1 MRFSLV
7 VPLFNE
13 EQSVD
18 RFYRAIRHEPGL
30 CAHSVEIVF
39 INDGSTDRTA
49 EHAKAIAVADRDV
62 MLINFSRNFGKEA
75 ALFAGLEYA
84 TGDAVV
90 PIDVDL
96 QDPIDVIPQLLA
108 EWQKGADVVLAKRR
122 DRASDGYLKRHS
134 ASLFYHLLSRISYTH
149 IEENVGDF
157 RLMDRKVVDV
167 IKALPEQQLFMKGV
181 LSWAGFSVAIV
192 EYDRAPRSV
201 GQSKFNAWKL
211 WNLAL
216 DGITSFST
224 LPLRLWSYVG
234 GCISL
239 LALVYAGYLVL
250 DKVLFGNDVPGYP
263 SLMTA
268 ILFLGG
274 VQLIGIGILGEY
286 VGRIYMEAKH
296 RPRYVVKD
304 MVSRRGHAPEAA
316 DRRTCSDAGEQSDDG

>member
-1 MRFSLV
+1 MRVSLV

-13 EQSVD
+13 EQTVGA
-18 RFYRAIRHEPGL
+18 FYDAVRREPGL
-30 CAHSVEIVF
+30 RGHAVDIVF
-39 INDGSTDRTA
+39 VNDGSSDRTA
-49 EHAKAIAVADRDV
+49 EVARAIALADSDVA
-62 MLINFSRNFGKEA
+62 LINLSRNFGKEA
-75 ALFAGLEYA
+75 ALFAGLEHA
-84 TGDAVV
+84 TGEAVV
-90 PIDVDL
+90 PMDVDL
-96 QDPIDVIPQLLA
+96 QDPIEVVPQLLA
-108 EWQKGADVVLAKRR
+108 KWQGGADVVLAKRR
-122 DRASDGYLKRHS
+122 DRSSDGYLKRRS
-134 ASLFYHLLSRISYTH
+134 ASLFYHLLNRISYTH

-181 LSWAGFSVAIV
+181 LSWAGFNVAIV
-192 EYDRAPRSV
+192 EYDRVPRTL

-224 LPLRLWSYVG
+224 VPLRLWSYIG

-239 LALVYAGYLVL
+239 LALVYAGYLVV
-250 DKVLFGNDVPGYP
+250 DKVLFGNAVPGYP

-296 RPRYVVKD
+296 RPKYVVKEI
-304 MVSRRGHAPEAA
+304 VRLTVQKSEREGVENVGR
-316 DRRTCSDAGEQSDDG
+316 

>member
-1 MRFSLV
+1 MKVSLV

-13 EQSVD
+13 EQTIGA
-18 RFYRAIRHEPGL
+18 FYDAVRREPGL
-30 CAHSVEIVF
+30 HGHVVDIVF
-39 INDGSTDRTA
+39 INDGSSDRTA
-49 EHAKAIAVADRDV
+49 EVARAIALADSDV
-62 MLINFSRNFGKEA
+62 VLINLSRNFGKEA

-84 TGDAVV
+84 TGEAVV
-90 PIDVDL
+90 PMDVDL
-96 QDPIDVIPQLLA
+96 QDPVEVIPRLLA
-108 EWQKGADVVLAKRR
+108 KWQGGADVVLAKRR
-122 DRASDGYLKRHS
+122 DRSSDGYLKRRS
-134 ASLFYHLLSRISYTH
+134 ASLFYHLLNRISYTH

-157 RLMDRKVVDV
+157 RLMDRKVVNV

-181 LSWAGFSVAIV
+181 LSWAGFNVAIV
-192 EYDRAPRSV
+192 EYDRAPRTL

-234 GCISL
+234 SCISL
-239 LALVYAGYLVL
+239 LALAYAGYLVT
-250 DKVLFGNDVPGYP
+250 DKVLFGNAVPGYP

-296 RPRYVVKD
+296 RPKYVVKEI
-304 MVSRRGHAPEAA
+304 VRLTVQKSEREGVENVGR
-316 DRRTCSDAGEQSDDG
+316 

>member
-1 MRFSLV
+1 MKVSLV
-7 VPLFNE
+7 VPVFNE
-13 EQSVD
+13 EHLVCG
-18 RFYRAIRHEPGL
+18 FYRAVRREPSL
-30 CAHSVEIVF
+30 QAHRVEIVF
-39 INDGSTDRTA
+39 VNDGSTDQTP
-49 EHAKAIAVADRDV
+49 EFIKAITLKDKAVV
-62 MLINFSRNFGKEA
+62 LINFSRNFGKEA
-75 ALFAGLEYA
+75 ALFAGLEFA
-84 TGDAVV
+84 GGDAVV

-96 QDPIDVIPQLLA
+96 QDPIEVIARLIERWCA
-108 EWQKGADVVLAKRR
+108 GADVVLAKRR
-122 DRASDGYLKRHS
+122 NRNSDSYLKRRS
-134 ASLFYHLLSRISYTH
+134 ASLFYHLLNRISYTH

-192 EYDRAPRSV
+192 EYDRAPRAL
-201 GQSKFNAWKL
+201 GQSKFNGWKL

-224 LPLRLWSYVG
+224 LPLRLWSYIG

-239 LALVYAGYLVL
+239 VALGYAGYLVV
-250 DKVLFGNDVPGYP
+250 DKVLFGNAVPGYP

-296 RPRYVVKD
+296 RPRYVVQEVFQGCVKQKVD
-304 MVSRRGHAPEAA
+304 PARS
-316 DRRTCSDAGEQSDDG
+316 EQ

>member
-1 MRFSLV
+1 MRLSLV

-13 EQSVD
+13 EQAVQL
-18 RFYRAIRHEPGL
+18 FYRSVRGQPAL
-30 CAHSVEIVF
+30 AAYTVEILL

-49 EHAKAIAVADRDV
+49 EYAKALALSDRDV
-62 MLINFSRNFGKEA
+62 VLINFSRNFGKEA

-84 TGDAVV
+84 SGDAVI
-90 PIDVDL
+90 PMDVDL
-96 QDPIDVIPQLLA
+96 QDPIEVVPQLLA

-122 DRASDGYLKRHS
+122 NRSSDGYLKRHS
-134 ASLFYHLLSRISYTH
+134 ASMFYHLLNRIAYTH

-181 LSWAGFSVAIV
+181 LSWAGFTVAIV
-192 EYDRAPRSV
+192 EYDRAPRAV

-211 WNLAL
+211 WNLAM

-224 LPLRLWSYVG
+224 LPLRLWSYIG

-239 LALVYAGYLVL
+239 LALVYAGWLVL
-250 DKVLFGNDVPGYP
+250 DEWLFGNPVPGYP

-296 RPRYVVKD
+296 RPRYVVKE
-304 MVSRRGHAPEAA
+304 VVGNIVRR
-316 DRRTCSDAGEQSDDG
+316 

>member
-1 MRFSLV
+1 MRVSLV
-7 VPLFNE
+7 VPVYNE
-13 EQSVD
+13 EQALGV
-18 RFYRAIRHEPGL
+18 FYRSVRQEASLHEQTL
-30 CAHSVEIVF
+30 EIVF
-39 INDGSTDRTA
+39 INDGSSDRTA
-49 EHAKAIAVADRDV
+49 EHARAIALADSGV
-62 MLINFSRNFGKEA
+62 VLINFSRNFGKEA

-84 TGDAVV
+84 TGDAVI
-90 PIDVDL
+90 PMDVDL
-96 QDPIDVIPQLLA
+96 QDPVEVIPHLLA
-108 EWQKGADVVLAKRR
+108 EWQKGADVVLAKRS
-122 DRASDGYLKRHS
+122 DRSSDGYLKRRS
-134 ASLFYHLLSRISYTH
+134 ASLFYHLLNRISYTH

-181 LSWAGFSVAIV
+181 LSWAGFNVAIV
-192 EYDRAPRSV
+192 EYDRAPRAV

-216 DGITSFST
+216 DGVTSFST
-224 LPLRLWSYVG
+224 LPLRLWSYIG
-234 GCISL
+234 GGISL
-239 LALVYAGYLVL
+239 LALVYAGYLVV
-250 DKVLFGNDVPGYP
+250 DKVLFGNAVPGYP

-304 MVSRRGHAPEAA
+304 VLNSSGKCQFQRPDNESEMSK
-316 DRRTCSDAGEQSDDG
+316 

>member
-1 MRFSLV
+1 MRVSLV

-13 EQSVD
+13 EQTVGA
-18 RFYRAIRHEPGL
+18 FYRAVRQDSL
-30 CAHSVEIVF
+30 LQACTVEIVF
-39 INDGSTDRTA
+39 INDGSNDRTA
-49 EHAKAIAVADRDV
+49 EVAEALALADRDV

-90 PIDVDL
+90 PMDVDL
-96 QDPIDVIPQLLA
+96 QDPIDVVPRLIA
-108 EWQKGADVVLAKRR
+108 AWQQGADVVLAKRR
-122 DRASDGYLKRHS
+122 DRSSDGYLKRHS
-134 ASLFYHLLSRISYTH
+134 ASLFYRLLNLIAYTH

-167 IKALPEQQLFMKGV
+167 IKSLPEQQLFMKGV
-181 LSWAGFSVAIV
+181 LSWAGFTVAIV
-192 EYDRAPRSV
+192 EYDRAPRTA
-201 GQSKFNAWKL
+201 GQSKFNGWKL

-224 LPLRLWSYVG
+224 LPLRLWSYIG
-234 GCISL
+234 GGISL
-239 LALVYAGYLVL
+239 LALVYAGFLIV

-304 MVSRRGHAPEAA
+304 IVCALRREGAKDE
-316 DRRTCSDAGEQSDDG
+316 

>member
-1 MRFSLV
+1 MKISLV

-13 EQSVD
+13 EKTLGL
-18 RFYRAIRHEPGL
+18 FYHAIRHAPAL
-30 CAHSVEIVF
+30 RAHTVDIVF
-39 INDGSTDRTA
+39 INDGSTDCTA
-49 EHAKAIAVADRDV
+49 EFARDIALADSDV
-62 MLINFSRNFGKEA
+62 MVINFSRNFGKEA

-84 TGDAVV
+84 QGDAVI
-90 PIDVDL
+90 PMDVDL
-96 QDPIDVIPQLLA
+96 QDPVDVIPQLLA

-122 DRASDGYLKRHS
+122 DRASDSYLKRHS
-134 ASLFYHLLSRISYTH
+134 ASMFYHLLNRIAYTH

-181 LSWAGFSVAIV
+181 LSWAGFTVAIV
-192 EYDRAPRSV
+192 EYDRAPRTA

-224 LPLRLWSYVG
+224 LPLRLWSYIG

-239 LALVYAGYLVL
+239 FALVYAAYLML
-250 DKVLFGNDVPGYP
+250 DKVLFGNAVPGYP

-274 VQLIGIGILGEY
+274 VQLIGLGILGEY
-286 VGRIYMEAKH
+286 VGRIYMETKH
-296 RPRYVVKD
+296 RPKYIIRDVIESAHVFKCVKA
-304 MVSRRGHAPEAA
+304 VNNE
-316 DRRTCSDAGEQSDDG
+316 

>member
-1 MRFSLV
+1 MKLSLI

-13 EQSVD
+13 EQATHL
-18 RFYRAIRHEPGL
+18 FYRAVRQEPSLQDHE
-30 CAHSVEIVF
+30 VEIVF

-49 EHAKAIAVADRDV
+49 DIARDIALADSDAV
-62 MLINFSRNFGKEA
+62 LINFSRNFGKEP

-84 TGDAVV
+84 SGEAVV
-90 PIDVDL
+90 PMDVDL
-96 QDPIDVIPQLLA
+96 QDPVEVVARLI
-108 EWQKGADVVLAKRR
+108 EKWKEGADVVLAKRR
-122 DRASDGYLKRHS
+122 DRSSDGYLKRHS
-134 ASLFYHLLSRISYTH
+134 ASMFYHLLNRIAYTH

-181 LSWAGFSVAIV
+181 LSWAGFTVAIV
-192 EYDRAPRSV
+192 EYDRVCRVV
-201 GQSKFNAWKL
+201 GHSKFNAWKL

-216 DGITSFST
+216 EGITSFST
-224 LPLRLWSYVG
+224 LPLRLWSYIG
-234 GCISL
+234 AGISL
-239 LALVYAGYLVL
+239 LALGYAGYLIIAKL
-250 DKVLFGNDVPGYP
+250 LFGNEVPGYP

-296 RPRYVVKD
+296 RPRYVVANVVKNQETPD
-304 MVSRRGHAPEAA
+304 ESI
-316 DRRTCSDAGEQSDDG
+316 

>member
-1 MRFSLV
+1 MRISLV

-13 EQSVD
+13 EQTVAG
-18 RFYRAIRHEPGL
+18 FYRAVRQEPSL
-30 CAHSVEIVF
+30 QTHTVEIVF
-39 INDGSTDRTA
+39 INDGSTDGT
-49 EHAKAIAVADRDV
+49 AKAVETLVLADRDV
-62 MLINFSRNFGKEA
+62 ILINFSRNFGKEA

-90 PIDVDL
+90 PMDVDL
-96 QDPIDVIPQLLA
+96 QDPVDVIPHLIT
-108 EWQKGADVVLAKRR
+108 EWQEGADVVLAKRR
-122 DRASDGYLKRHS
+122 DRSSDGYLKRHS
-134 ASLFYHLLSRISYTH
+134 AALFYRLLNLIAYTH

-157 RLMDRKVVDV
+157 RLMDRKVVEV

-181 LSWAGFSVAIV
+181 LSWAGFTVAIV
-192 EYDRAPRSV
+192 EYDRAPRTA
-201 GQSKFNAWKL
+201 GQSKFNGWKL

-224 LPLRLWSYVG
+224 LPLRLWSYIG

-239 LALVYAGYLVL
+239 LALLYAGYLIV

-274 VQLIGIGILGEY
+274 VQLVGIGILGEY

-296 RPRYVVKD
+296 RPKYVVRDVIRKGAR
-304 MVSRRGHAPEAA
+304 VNKQGKECP
-316 DRRTCSDAGEQSDDG
+316 Q

>member
-1 MRFSLV
+1 MKLSLI
-7 VPLFNE
+7 VPVFNE
-13 EQSVD
+13 EQAVLG
-18 RFYRAIRHEPGL
+18 FYHAVRREPSL
-30 CAHSVEIVF
+30 QAHLVEIVF
-39 INDGSTDRTA
+39 VNDGSTDHTGEFVR
-49 EHAKAIAVADRDV
+49 AITQRDNAVV
-62 MLINFSRNFGKEA
+62 LINFSRNFGKEA
-75 ALFAGLEYA
+75 ALFAGLEHA
-84 TGDAVV
+84 NGDAVV

-96 QDPIDVIPQLLA
+96 QDPIEVVAQLI
-108 EWQKGADVVLAKRR
+108 EPWCQGADVVLAKRR
-122 DRASDGYLKRHS
+122 NRTSDGYFKRHS
-134 ASLFYHLLSRISYTH
+134 ASLFYHLLNRISYTH

-181 LSWAGFSVAIV
+181 LSWAGFNVAIV
-192 EYDRAPRSV
+192 EYDRAPRAV
-201 GQSKFNAWKL
+201 GQSKFNGWKL

-239 LALVYAGYLVL
+239 AALVYAGYLIV
-250 DKVLFGNDVPGYP
+250 DKLLFGNAVPGYP

-296 RPRYVVKD
+296 RPKYVVRECIN
-304 MVSRRGHAPEAA
+304 VTR
-316 DRRTCSDAGEQSDDG
+316 EQRDD

>member
-1 MRFSLV
+1 MRVSLV

-13 EQSVD
+13 EQTVGA
-18 RFYRAIRHEPGL
+18 FYDAVRREPGL
-30 CAHSVEIVF
+30 RGHAVDIVF
-39 INDGSTDRTA
+39 VNDGSSDRTA
-49 EHAKAIAVADRDV
+49 EVARAIALADSDVA
-62 MLINFSRNFGKEA
+62 LINLSRNFGKEA
-75 ALFAGLEYA
+75 ALFAGLEHA
-84 TGDAVV
+84 TGEAVV
-90 PIDVDL
+90 PMDVDL
-96 QDPIDVIPQLLA
+96 QDPIEVVPQLLA
-108 EWQKGADVVLAKRR
+108 KWQGGADVVLAKRR
-122 DRASDGYLKRHS
+122 DRSSDGYLKRRS
-134 ASLFYHLLSRISYTH
+134 ASLFYHLLNRISYTH

-157 RLMDRKVVDV
+157 RLMDRKVVAV

-181 LSWAGFSVAIV
+181 LSWAGFNVAIV
-192 EYDRAPRSV
+192 EYDRVPRTL

-224 LPLRLWSYVG
+224 VPLRLWSYIG

-239 LALVYAGYLVL
+239 LALVYAGYLVV
-250 DKVLFGNDVPGYP
+250 DKVLFGNAVPGYP

-296 RPRYVVKD
+296 RPKYVIRDIVLKRD
-304 MVSRRGHAPEAA
+304 TRAWGLNERSEVN
-316 DRRTCSDAGEQSDDG
+316 DD

>member
-1 MRFSLV
+1 MKISLV

-13 EQSVD
+13 EKTLGL
-18 RFYRAIRHEPGL
+18 FYHAIRHAPAL
-30 CAHSVEIVF
+30 RAHTVDIVF
-39 INDGSTDRTA
+39 INDGSTDCTA
-49 EHAKAIAVADRDV
+49 EFARDIALADSDV
-62 MLINFSRNFGKEA
+62 MVINFSRNFGKEA

-84 TGDAVV
+84 QGDAVI
-90 PIDVDL
+90 PMDVDL
-96 QDPIDVIPQLLA
+96 QDPVDVIPQLLA

-122 DRASDGYLKRHS
+122 DRASDSYLKRHS
-134 ASLFYHLLSRISYTH
+134 ASMFYHLLNRIAYTH

-181 LSWAGFSVAIV
+181 LSWAGFTVAIV
-192 EYDRAPRSV
+192 EYDRAPRTA

-224 LPLRLWSYVG
+224 LPLRLWSYIG

-239 LALVYAGYLVL
+239 FALVYAAYLML
-250 DKVLFGNDVPGYP
+250 DKLLFGNAVPGYP

-274 VQLIGIGILGEY
+274 VQLIGLGILGEY
-286 VGRIYMEAKH
+286 VGRIYMETKH

-304 MVSRRGHAPEAA
+304 VLKGNVE
-316 DRRTCSDAGEQSDDG
+316 TKVWETIT

>member
-1 MRFSLV
+1 MRVSLV

-13 EQSVD
+13 EHTVGA
-18 RFYRAIRHEPGL
+18 FYRAVRQDSSL
-30 CAHSVEIVF
+30 QACTVEIVF

-49 EHAKAIAVADRDV
+49 EIAEALALADRDV
-62 MLINFSRNFGKEA
+62 MLINFSRNFGKES

-90 PIDVDL
+90 PMDVDL
-96 QDPIDVIPQLLA
+96 QDPIDVVPQLIA
-108 EWQKGADVVLAKRR
+108 EWQQGADVVLAKRR
-122 DRASDGYLKRHS
+122 DRSSDGYLKRHS
-134 ASLFYHLLSRISYTH
+134 ASLFYRLLNLIAYTH

-181 LSWAGFSVAIV
+181 LSWAGFTVAIV
-192 EYDRAPRSV
+192 EYDRAPRAA
-201 GQSKFNAWKL
+201 GQSKFNGWKL

-224 LPLRLWSYVG
+224 LPLRLWSYIG
-234 GCISL
+234 GAISL
-239 LALVYAGYLVL
+239 LALAYAGFLIT

-296 RPRYVVKD
+296 RPRYVVKNT
-304 MVSRRGHAPEAA
+304 VRSLNVQ
-316 DRRTCSDAGEQSDDG
+316 DASELGKKQQ

>member
-1 MRFSLV
+1 MRLSLV

-13 EQSVD
+13 EQAVQL
-18 RFYRAIRHEPGL
+18 FYRTVRQQPAL
-30 CAHSVEIVF
+30 AAYTVEILL

-49 EHAKAIAVADRDV
+49 EYAKALALSDRDV
-62 MLINFSRNFGKEA
+62 VLINFSRNFGKEA

-84 TGDAVV
+84 SGDAVI
-90 PIDVDL
+90 PMDVDL
-96 QDPIDVIPQLLA
+96 QDPIEVVPQLLA

-122 DRASDGYLKRHS
+122 NRASDGYLKRHS
-134 ASLFYHLLSRISYTH
+134 ASMFYHLLNRIAYTH

-181 LSWAGFSVAIV
+181 LSWAGFTVAIV
-192 EYDRAPRSV
+192 EYDRAPRAV

-211 WNLAL
+211 WNLAM

-224 LPLRLWSYVG
+224 LPLRLWSYIG

-239 LALVYAGYLVL
+239 LALVYAGWLVL
-250 DKVLFGNDVPGYP
+250 DKWLFGNPVPGYP

-296 RPRYVVKD
+296 RPRYVVKE
-304 MVSRRGHAPEAA
+304 VVGNIVRR
-316 DRRTCSDAGEQSDDG
+316 

>member
-1 MRFSLV
+1 M

-13 EQSVD
+13 EQAVGE
-18 RFYRAIRHEPGL
+18 FYRVVRQESTLHGHTVQMVL
-30 CAHSVEIVF
+30 

-49 EHAKAIAVADRDV
+49 EYAGAIALADSNV
-62 MLINFSRNFGKEA
+62 VLINFSRNFGKEA

-84 TGDAVV
+84 TGDAVI
-90 PIDVDL
+90 PIDADL
-96 QDPIDVIPQLLA
+96 QDPVEVIPQLVA

-122 DRASDGYLKRHS
+122 NRVSDGYLKRHS
-134 ASLFYHLLSRISYTH
+134 ASLFYHLLNRIAYTH

-167 IKALPEQQLFMKGV
+167 IKALPEQQFFMKGV
-181 LSWAGFSVAIV
+181 LSWAGFRVAIV
-192 EYDRAPRSV
+192 EYDRAPRSN

-224 LPLRLWSYVG
+224 VPLRLWSYIG

-239 LALVYAGYLVL
+239 LALVYAGFLVM

-263 SLMTA
+263 SVMTA

-296 RPRYVVKD
+296 RPRYVVQEVVRQAVQGNECED
-304 MVSRRGHAPEAA
+304 VSNVG
-316 DRRTCSDAGEQSDDG
+316 Q

>member
-1 MRFSLV
+1 MNLSLV

-13 EQSVD
+13 ERAVKV
-18 RFYRAIRHEPGL
+18 FYQAVRQEPAL
-30 CAHSVEIVF
+30 RDYTVEIVF

-49 EHAKAIAVADRDV
+49 ENTRAIALVDHDV
-62 MLINFSRNFGKEA
+62 VLINLSRNFGKEA
-75 ALFAGLEYA
+75 ALFAGLEHA
-84 TGDAVV
+84 RGDAVI
-90 PIDVDL
+90 PMDVDL
-96 QDPIDVIPQLLA
+96 QDPVEVIPQLLA

-122 DRASDGYLKRHS
+122 DRSTDGYLKRHS
-134 ASLFYHLLSRISYTH
+134 ASLFYHLLNHIAYPH

-181 LSWAGFSVAIV
+181 LSWAGFDVAIV
-192 EYDRAPRSV
+192 EYNRAPRV
-201 GQSKFNAWKL
+201 IGQSKFNAWKL

-224 LPLRLWSYVG
+224 LPLRLWSYIG

-250 DKVLFGNDVPGYP
+250 DKVLFGNAVPGYP

-304 MVSRRGHAPEAA
+304 VIRSRATEEGMRHVE
-316 DRRTCSDAGEQSDDG
+316 